1 MIILQII
8 ENYLTYITFISNVSS
23 FFLFVFERKKERK
36 KLQLKQIIKKY
47 HYSQL
52 LMNEYFFINLKQN
65 HQIWLD

>member
-23 FFLFVFERKKERK
+23 FFLFVFERK